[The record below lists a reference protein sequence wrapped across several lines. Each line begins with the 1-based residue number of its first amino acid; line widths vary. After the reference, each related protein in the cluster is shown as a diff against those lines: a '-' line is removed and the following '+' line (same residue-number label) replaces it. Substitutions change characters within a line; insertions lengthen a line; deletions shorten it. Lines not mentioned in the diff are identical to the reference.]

1 MKVLGCFLI
10 LICLSACTNKKPDP
24 LYSIPTWSPDTG
36 NKLSHFVVAISNNE
50 HGKLA
55 SVKTPIPEQ
64 ILIAGA
70 EHSIEYG
77 GPRVLSGYIDIL
89 RKRFKN
95 NLVLLDSGRFIKSG
109 SNSEDTDSLRALYAH
124 LNYDGILF
132 SEEEVI
138 KFIENAKEF
147 NPVKLPYI
155 NSNIIDLKTKR
166 LLTKNVELDSR
177 LITKGD
183 LKIGIIGITS
193 YDGKKIKANDHFK
206 GLYFEKPAVTFLE
219 FKNKLKRKG
228 AEVIIL
234 MANFKTN
241 CESKMPPRTLNSP
254 RPSWAK
260 IYCQDKKDDLLR
272 FLKRIPRGS
281 LDLLVLANNTKQ
293 LRGFL
298 IDTPVITTPPSSGFL
313 SMVEMF
319 YDKKLKK
326 LVWDKSLLHPKVQ
339 LCESFFKVTSDCS
352 LTNEVPG
359 YKERLIRL
367 KKSSLQIKPATFLG
381 IEVKPDLSVNSFLPI
396 LK

>member
-1 MKVLGCFLI
+1 MKVFSFVIILI
-10 LICLSACTNKKPDP
+10 LAFSCTKKKQDP
-24 LYSIPTWSPDTG
+24 LYSMPTWNPEAGD
-36 NKLSHFVVAISNNE
+36 NLSRFVVAISNNE
-50 HGKLA
+50 HGALGSQRA
-55 SVKTPIPEQ
+55 PIPEQ
-64 ILIAGA
+64 ILVPGA

-95 NLVLLDSGRFIKSG
+95 NLVLLDSGRFIKS
-109 SNSEDTDSLRALYAH
+109 SSKIEDIESLRKFYTH

-138 KFIENAKEF
+138 QFLENAKKF
-147 NPVKLPYI
+147 NPTKLPFI
-155 NSNIIDLKTKR
+155 NSNIIDLKTKK
-166 LLTKNVELDSR
+166 LLTRNVEMDSR

-228 AEVIIL
+228 AEIIIL
-234 MANFKTN
+234 MANLKTS

-260 IYCQDKKDDLLR
+260 IYCQDSKDDLLR

-281 LDLLVLANNTKQ
+281 LDLLVLANNQKQ

-298 IDTPVITTPPSSGFL
+298 IDTPVITTPPSSGFI

-319 YDKKLKK
+319 YDKNQKK
-326 LVWDKSLLHPKVQ
+326 LVWDKSLLHPKIQ
-339 LCESFFKVTSDCS
+339 LCENFFRVTSDCS
-352 LTNEVPG
+352 LTTSAPG
-359 YKERLIRL
+359 YSERLIRL
-367 KKSSLQIKPATFLG
+367 KKSSLQIKPAFFLG

>member
-1 MKVLGCFLI
+1 MKALSLLLI
-10 LICLSACTNKKPDP
+10 LICLSTCTNKKSDP
-24 LYSIPTWSPDTG
+24 LYSMPLWNPESG
-36 NKLSHFVVAISNNE
+36 NKLSRFVVAVSNNE
-50 HGKLA
+50 HGKLG
-55 SVKTPIPEQ
+55 SVKTLIPEQ
-64 ILIAGA
+64 ILTPGA

-77 GPRVLSGYIDIL
+77 GPRVLSSYIDIL
-89 RKRFKN
+89 RKRFNN
-95 NLVLLDSGRFIKSG
+95 NLILLDSGRFIN
-109 SNSEDTDSLRALYAH
+109 SNSKLEDIKSLRKLYTH

-132 SEEEVI
+132 SEVEVI
-138 KFIENAKEF
+138 QFLDNAKDF
-147 NPVKLPYI
+147 NPLKLPFI
-155 NSNIIDLKTKR
+155 NSNIIDLKTKK

-177 LITKGD
+177 LIVKGD

-206 GLYFEKPAVTFLE
+206 GLYFEKSAVTFLE
-219 FKNKLKRKG
+219 YKNKLKRKG

-234 MANFKTN
+234 MANFKTS

-281 LDLLVLANNTKQ
+281 LDLLVLANSTKQ

-319 YDKKLKK
+319 YDKKKKK
-326 LVWDKSLLHPKVQ
+326 LVWDQSLLHPKIQ

-352 LTNEVPG
+352 LTTEVPG
-359 YKERLIRL
+359 HKERLIRL

-381 IEVKPDLSVNSFLPI
+381 IEVKPDLSVNSFLPS